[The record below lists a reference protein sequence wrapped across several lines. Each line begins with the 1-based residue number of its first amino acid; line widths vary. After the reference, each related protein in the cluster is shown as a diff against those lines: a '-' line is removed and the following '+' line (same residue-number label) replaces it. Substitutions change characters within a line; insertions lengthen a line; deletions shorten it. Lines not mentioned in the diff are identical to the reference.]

1 MSLKNL
7 IIFFPNFSKGGIE
20 KISLL
25 LSNFF
30 IKKKIK
36 IKFLT
41 GKKID
46 EKKLN
51 FRKEI
56 NFYSP
61 KKYKLFSSN
70 IYCTLVLF
78 KILLKENRKD
88 TVIFSLQN
96 NILSILVSKFL
107 GFKIVVRS
115 SAPID
120 YINNDNSLVRKIK
133 LFIKI
138 KIYSFSNLIIS
149 NSKKSA
155 KKIRAKLA
163 NKKKV
168 IRFRIL

>member
-1 MSLKNL
+1 M
-7 IIFFPNFSKGGIE
+7 
-20 KISLL
+20 
-25 LSNFF
+25 
-30 IKKKIK
+30 
-36 IKFLT
+36 
-41 GKKID
+41 
-46 EKKLN
+46 
-51 FRKEI
+51 
-56 NFYSP
+56 
-61 KKYKLFSSN
+61 
-70 IYCTLVLF
+70 
-78 KILLKENRKD
+78 
-88 TVIFSLQN
+88 
-96 NILSILVSKFL
+96 VSKFL

-168 IRFRIL
+168 ISISNPIEKLEKTINKQKKKNIILYVGRLSVEKGVYELVEAFTLFQKNFPSFLLHIVGDGNQKKN